1 MRLPMGIP
9 DDARGDHM
17 EAIAAI
23 DQRLSEIQTRIASFA
38 PRSTPIASAAAS
50 SLSGALAS
58 SANFYPEG
66 TSFADVFASVTQ
78 STGTSLSTAASQL
91 NSNGVPTSLA
101 GYGNGRIPD
110 TSLAP
115 LTGSS
120 ERMWAPAAQHLN
132 ELMADAKKAGV
143 SISVTDAYR
152 SYDDQVA
159 VANSKGLYTQ
169 GGLAAAPGT
178 SEHGWGLAVDLGLN
192 ATSQAWMKQHAKEY
206 GFVDNVPR
214 EAWHWEFAPAS

>member
-1 MRLPMGIP
+1 
-9 DDARGDHM
+9 M

-58 SANFYPEG
+58 SANYYPEG
-66 TSFADVFASVTQ
+66 TSFADVLASVTQ

-91 NSNGVPTSLA
+91 NSDGVPTSLA
-101 GYGNGRIPD
+101 GYGNGRIPE

-159 VANSKGLYTQ
+159 VANSKGLYNQ

-214 EAWHWEFAPAS
+214 ESWHWEFAPAS

>member
-1 MRLPMGIP
+1 
-9 DDARGDHM
+9 M
-17 EAIAAI
+17 EAMAAI

-38 PRSTPIASAAAS
+38 PRSAPIASAAAS

-58 SANFYPEG
+58 STTLYPAG
-66 TSFADVFASVTQ
+66 TSFADVFASVSQTG
-78 STGTSLSTAASQL
+78 GTSLATAASQL
-91 NSNGVPTSLA
+91 NSDGVPTSLA
-101 GYGNGRIPD
+101 GYGNGRIPES
-110 TSLAP
+110 SLAP

-159 VANSKGLYTQ
+159 IAKEKGLYTQ

-178 SEHGWGLAVDLGLN
+178 SEHGWGLAVDLGLD

-214 EAWHWEFAPAS
+214 ESWHWQFAPTS

>member
-1 MRLPMGIP
+1 
-9 DDARGDHM
+9 M

-38 PRSTPIASAAAS
+38 PRSAPIASAAAS

-58 SANFYPEG
+58 SASYYPEG

-78 STGTSLSTAASQL
+78 STGTSLATAATQL
-91 NSNGVPTSLA
+91 NSDGVPTSLA
-101 GYGNGRIPD
+101 GYGNGHIPE
-110 TSLAP
+110 TTLAP
-115 LTGSS
+115 ITGSS

-132 ELMADAKKAGV
+132 DLLADAKKAGV
-143 SISVTDAYR
+143 SISVTDGYR

-159 VANSKGLYTQ
+159 IAKEKGLYTQ

-178 SEHGWGLAVDLGLN
+178 SEHGWGLAVDLGLD
-192 ATSQAWMKQHAKEY
+192 ATSQAWMKQHAKDY

-214 EAWHWEFAPAS
+214 ESWHWEFAPAS

>member
-1 MRLPMGIP
+1 
-9 DDARGDHM
+9 M
-17 EAIAAI
+17 EAMAAI
-23 DQRLSEIQTRIASFA
+23 DQRLSEIQMRIASFA
-38 PRSTPIASAAAS
+38 PRAAPIASAAAS

-58 SANFYPEG
+58 STTLYPAG
-66 TSFADVFASVTQ
+66 TSFADVFASVSQTG
-78 STGTSLSTAASQL
+78 GTSLAAAASQL
-91 NSNGVPTSLA
+91 NSAGVPTSLA
-101 GYGNGRIPD
+101 GYGNGRIPES
-110 TSLAP
+110 SLAP

-120 ERMWAPAAQHLN
+120 ERMWAPAAVHLN

-143 SISVTDAYR
+143 SISVTDGYR

-159 VANSKGLYTQ
+159 IAKEKGLYTQ

-178 SEHGWGLAVDLGLN
+178 SEHGWGLAADLALN

-214 EAWHWEFAPAS
+214 ESWHWEFAPAS

>member
-1 MRLPMGIP
+1 MGIP

-58 SANFYPEG
+58 SANYYPEG
-66 TSFADVFASVTQ
+66 TSFADVFASVTN

-91 NSNGVPTSLA
+91 NSDGVPTSLA
-101 GYGNGRIPD
+101 GYGNGRIPE

>member
-1 MRLPMGIP
+1 
-9 DDARGDHM
+9 M

-38 PRSTPIASAAAS
+38 PRSAPIASAAAS

-58 SANFYPEG
+58 SSNYYPEG

-78 STGTSLSTAASQL
+78 STGTSLATAASQL
-91 NSNGVPTSLA
+91 NSDGVPTSLA
-101 GYGNGRIPD
+101 GYGNGRIPEA
-110 TSLAP
+110 SLAP

-120 ERMWAPAAQHLN
+120 ERMWAPAAQRLN

-178 SEHGWGLAVDLGLN
+178 SEHGWGLAVDLGLD

-214 EAWHWEFAPAS
+214 ESWHWEFAPAS

>member
-1 MRLPMGIP
+1 
-9 DDARGDHM
+9 M

-38 PRSTPIASAAAS
+38 PRSAPIASAAGS

-58 SANFYPEG
+58 SANYYPEG

-78 STGTSLSTAASQL
+78 STGTSLATAASQL
-91 NSNGVPTSLA
+91 NSDGVPTSLA
-101 GYGNGRIPD
+101 GYGNGRIPEA
-110 TSLAP
+110 SLAP

-178 SEHGWGLAVDLGLN
+178 SEHGWGLAVDLGLD

>member
-1 MRLPMGIP
+1 
-9 DDARGDHM
+9 M
-17 EAIAAI
+17 EAISAI

-38 PRSTPIASAAAS
+38 PRSAPIASAAAS

-58 SANFYPEG
+58 STNYYPEG
-66 TSFADVFASVTQ
+66 TTFADVFASVTQ
-78 STGTSLSTAASQL
+78 STGTSLATAASQL

-101 GYGNGRIPD
+101 GYGNGRIPEA
-110 TSLAP
+110 SLAP

-120 ERMWAPAAQHLN
+120 ERIWAPAAQHLN

-143 SISVTDAYR
+143 SISVTDGYR

-159 VANSKGLYTQ
+159 VANSKGLYSQ

-178 SEHGWGLAVDLGLN
+178 SEHGWGLAVDLGLD

-206 GFVDNVPR
+206 GFIDNVPR
-214 EAWHWEFAPAS
+214 EPWHWEFAPAS